1 MRFLCIIKNIG
12 VIYKTMNN
20 DERQQILQK
29 SAGLIFSL
37 QEFLPHDNYTPYDAQ
52 QAQEGLMKIH
62 NEPQNR
68 IDICEMQLAI
78 TNAIMQEERTHRREA
93 EARIEDM
100 ENACKVKDEE
110 NAELNRALWD
120 RDQKVEELENKLN
133 ERYEAD
139 ELLKKYAELEAYVKD
154 LKEDYTK
161 EKENTQLLFNKIGED
176 TMVKNWKKKY
186 VNRNQVCLF
195 CGKDR
200 YDTKRDE
207 YGYCPLL
214 RDCFS
219 CKECSKKKV
228 VRTFLTFNG
237 SRKTLGDLM
246 YELHKTGGRY
256 ERDDSIRGAINK
268 TLRSYEA
275 NFVSIALLDG
285 DFEGRFGRTPLNPAT
300 IINEWFEESIK
311 AENPKEIMKLL
322 SYYRDN
328 LDLLGD
334 RHL

>member
-1 MRFLCIIKNIG
+1 
-12 VIYKTMNN
+12 MNN

-62 NEPQNR
+62 NEPQN
-68 IDICEMQLAI
+68 IDISVRRLLVDMRTQGSIIHEQATQL
-78 TNAIMQEERTHRREA
+78 REA
-93 EARIEDM
+93 NERIEDM
-100 ENACKVKDEE
+100 ENACKVKDDE
-110 NAELNRALWD
+110 NAKVNLALWD
-120 RDQKVEELENKLN
+120 KEQKIEELENKLN

-161 EKENTQLLFNKIGED
+161 EKENTQFLFNKIGED

-228 VRTFLTFNG
+228 VRNFLTFNG

-268 TLRSYEA
+268 TLRSYET
-275 NFVSIALLDG
+275 NFVSTALLDG
-285 DFEGRFGRTPLNPAT
+285 DFEGRHGTPLNPAKL
-300 IINEWFEESIK
+300 INVWFEESIK

-328 LDLLGD
+328 LDMLGD